1 MEAWAK
7 AGPLSLPSVAGAKLL
22 RDLTSDFQDVSV
34 LRFTSH
40 IPFFGLLYCD
50 MERRLA
56 AILAADVVGYSRLMG
71 ANESG
76 TLAALDSL
84 RTDFINPKISQHQ
97 GRIVK
102 LTGDG
107 MLVEFPSVVNAV
119 ACATELQRSLRHRNA
134 DASQDHRIEFR
145 IGVNVGDVI
154 AQGEDIFG
162 DGVNVAARLE
172 SVAPVGGI
180 AVSQSVRDHIGKR
193 LDLVFEDLGE
203 RQLKNIERPIRV
215 YSISLD
221 QPSPNEAA
229 NAVPAPHG
237 PRPSIAVLPFVN
249 MSGDPEQE
257 YFSDGI
263 TEDII
268 TDLSKVSGL
277 FVVAR
282 NTAFT
287 YKGKH
292 VDVQEAAKR
301 LGVNFILEGSVRKAG
316 ARVRVTG
323 QLINGKDSGHIWAD
337 RYDRDL
343 TDIFAIQDE
352 ITHAIVEQLKVKL
365 LPQEKKSI
373 AQAPTD
379 NIEAYTF
386 YLRGRQFMQRH
397 SKSNYQLARRMFAN
411 AVELDPLYARAYA
424 GIADCD
430 SFLFLHYHLEAG
442 IDTILATAGK
452 ALTLDD
458 QLAEAHASRGL
469 ALSLG
474 QRYEEATAEF
484 ERAIALDPNSFEAH
498 YFYGRACVTQGR
510 LDRAATLFERAA
522 ENKPDDYQSLCLLI
536 AVYRSLGRLGDSE
549 TAARR
554 GIERAKNELTL
565 HPENARAAY
574 LGANALVTLGDKDRA
589 REWASRA
596 LAIDPDDVLTQY
608 NVVCV
613 YSLLGDIERAF
624 DLLDRLLPNAGHELK
639 HGWIKHDSDLDPLRN
654 HPRYQKILEL
664 VGK

>member
-1 MEAWAK
+1 
-7 AGPLSLPSVAGAKLL
+7 
-22 RDLTSDFQDVSV
+22 
-34 LRFTSH
+34 
-40 IPFFGLLYCD
+40 

-76 TLAALDSL
+76 TLAALESL
-84 RTDFINPKISQHQ
+84 RNDFINPKISQHQ

-221 QPSPNEAA
+221 QPSPKEAT
-229 NAVPAPHG
+229 NAMPAPHG

-292 VDVQEAAKR
+292 VDVQEVAKR
-301 LGVNFILEGSVRKAG
+301 FGVNFILEGSVRKAG
-316 ARVRVTG
+316 TRVRVTG
-323 QLINGKDSGHIWAD
+323 QLINGKDSGHLWAD

-373 AQAPTD
+373 GQTPTG
-379 NIEAYTF
+379 NVEAYTY
-386 YLRGRQFMQRH
+386 YLRGRQFFHRH
-397 SKSNYQLARRMFAN
+397 SKSYYQLARRMFAK
-411 AVELDPLYARAYA
+411 AVELDPAYARAYA

-430 SFLFLHYHLEAG
+430 SFLFLNYSAPIEIKG
-442 IDTILATAGK
+442 IFETSAK
-452 ALTLDD
+452 ALALESG
-458 QLAEAHASRGL
+458 LAEAHASQAL
-469 ALSLG
+469 ALSLE
-474 QRYEEATAEF
+474 QRYEEAMAEF
-484 ERAIALDPNSFEAH
+484 EKAIALDPNSFEGH
-498 YFYGRACVTQGR
+498 YFYARACFAQGK
-510 LDRAATLFERAA
+510 LERAAALFERAA
-522 ENKPDDYQSLCLLI
+522 EIKPDDYQSACLLVQI
-536 AVYRSLGRLGDSE
+536 YRSLGRDGEKES
-549 TAARR
+549 AARR
-554 GIERAKNELTL
+554 GIERAERELTL
-565 HPENARAAY
+565 HPDNPRPAY
-574 LGANALVTLGDKDRA
+574 LGATALVELGQNDRA
-589 REWASRA
+589 KEW
-596 LAIDPDDVLTQY
+596 LARTLVIDPDDTLTQY
-608 NVVCV
+608 NAACI
-613 YSLLGDIERAF
+613 YSRLGEIDPAF
-624 DLLDRLLPNAGHELK
+624 DLLERLLPNANHETK
-639 HGWIKHDSDLDPLRN
+639 AWIKHDSDLDPLRN

>member
-1 MEAWAK
+1 
-7 AGPLSLPSVAGAKLL
+7 
-22 RDLTSDFQDVSV
+22 
-34 LRFTSH
+34 
-40 IPFFGLLYCD
+40 
-50 MERRLA
+50 MERRLT

-76 TLAALDSL
+76 TLAALKSL
-84 RTDFINPKISQHQ
+84 RKDLADPKIAEHN

-107 MLVEFPSVVNAV
+107 MLVEFPSVVSAV
-119 ACATELQRSLRHRNA
+119 ACAVDIQSAMRVRNV
-134 DASQDHRIEFR
+134 STSGERIEFR
-145 IGVNVGDVI
+145 IGINLGDIIVEE
-154 AQGEDIFG
+154 GDIFG
-162 DGVNVAARLE
+162 DGVNVASRLE
-172 SVAPVGGI
+172 SIAPVGGI
-180 AVSQSVRDHIGKR
+180 AVSQSVRDHVGKR
-193 LDLVFEDLGE
+193 LGLTFEDMGE
-203 RQLKNIERPIRV
+203 RRLKNIEAPVRV
-215 YSISLD
+215 YNIALD
-221 QPSPNEAA
+221 
-229 NAVPAPHG
+229 
-237 PRPSIAVLPFVN
+237 RPSGDGTASAPRQERPSVAVLPFVK

-282 NTAFT
+282 NTVFT
-287 YKGKH
+287 YKGKT
-292 VDVQEAAKR
+292 VEVPDVAKR

-316 ARVRVTG
+316 SRVRVTG
-323 QLINGKDSGHIWAD
+323 QLISAKDGGHVWAD

-365 LPQEKKSI
+365 LPQEKKNI

-379 NIEAYTF
+379 NVEAYTY

-397 SKSNYQLARRMFAN
+397 SRSNYQLARRMFAR

-430 SFLFLHYHLEAG
+430 SFLFLHCQLPAG
-442 IDTILATAGK
+442 VDSILATSGK
-452 ALTLDD
+452 ALSLDD
-458 QLAEAHASRGL
+458 RVAEAHASRGL

-474 QRYEEATAEF
+474 RRYHESTEEF

-498 YFYGRACVTQGR
+498 YFYARACVTQGK
-510 LDRAATLFERAA
+510 LERAAPLFERAA

-536 AVYRSLGRLGDSE
+536 QVYRSLGRPRDSE
-549 TAARR
+549 NAARR
-554 GIERAKNELTL
+554 GIERAKNELMV
-565 HPENARAAY
+565 HPENARPAY
-574 LGANALVTLGDKDRA
+574 LGAAALVAVGEKEQA

-596 LAIDPDDVLTQY
+596 LSIDPDDVLTQY
-608 NVVCV
+608 NIACV
-613 YSLLGDIERAF
+613 YSQMGDIEQAF
-624 DLLDRLLPNAGHELK
+624 DLLERLLPHAGQELRR
-639 HGWIKHDSDLDPLRN
+639 GWIKYDSDLDPLRS
-654 HPRYQKILEL
+654 HPRYQKILEIL
-664 VGK
+664 EE

>member
-1 MEAWAK
+1 
-7 AGPLSLPSVAGAKLL
+7 
-22 RDLTSDFQDVSV
+22 
-34 LRFTSH
+34 
-40 IPFFGLLYCD
+40 
-50 MERRLA
+50 MERRLTT
-56 AILAADVVGYSRLMG
+56 ILAADVVGYSRLTG
-71 ANESG
+71 VNESG
-76 TLAALDSL
+76 TIAALKTL
-84 RTDFINPKISQHQ
+84 RKDLVDRKIAEHN

-107 MLVEFPSVVNAV
+107 MLIEFPSVVNAV
-119 ACATELQRSLRHRNA
+119 ACAADIQRAVRARNA
-134 DASQDHRIEFR
+134 SVPPETRIEFR

-154 AQGEDIFG
+154 VEGDDILG

-172 SVAPVGGI
+172 SIAPPGGI
-180 AVSQSVRDHIGKR
+180 AVSPAVRDHVGKR
-193 LDLVFEDLGE
+193 LDLPFEDMGE
-203 RQLKNIERPIRV
+203 RRLKNIERPIRV

-221 QPSPNEAA
+221 APSTRQTDGAA
-229 NAVPAPHG
+229 SARPEEK
-237 PRPSIAVLPFVN
+237 PSIAVLPFIN

-263 TEDII
+263 TEDVI

-287 YKGKH
+287 YKGKS
-292 VDVQEAAKR
+292 VEVQQIAKH

-316 ARVRVTG
+316 SRVRVTG
-323 QLINGKDSGHIWAD
+323 QLIHGKDGGHVWAD

-365 LPQEKKSI
+365 LPQERKSI
-373 AQAPTD
+373 AQAPTA

-442 IDTILATAGK
+442 IDTILATAAK
-452 ALTLDD
+452 ALDLDD
-458 QLAEAHASRGL
+458 KLAEAHASRGL
-469 ALSLG
+469 ALSLE
-474 QRYEEATAEF
+474 QRYEEATEKF
-484 ERAIALDPNSFEAH
+484 EMAIALDPNSFEAH
-498 YFYGRACVTQGR
+498 YLYARASFAQGN
-510 LDRAATLFERAA
+510 LKRAAALFERAA
-522 ENKPDDYQSLCLLI
+522 EIKPDDYQSVCLLI
-536 AVYRSLGRLGDSE
+536 QVYRSLGRDQE
-549 TAARR
+549 CKEAARK
-554 GIERAKNELTL
+554 GVKLAEGELAL
-565 HPENARAAY
+565 HPEDPRPAHLGIAALLE
-574 LGANALVTLGDKDRA
+574 LGENDRA
-589 REWASRA
+589 REWISRA
-596 LAIDPDDVLTQY
+596 LAIDPDDPLTQY
-608 NVVCV
+608 NLACG
-613 YSLLGDIERAF
+613 YTHLGDFDAAF
-624 DLLDRLLPNAGHELK
+624 DLLERSLPRAGPEIRE
-639 HGWIKHDSDLDPLRN
+639 WIKHDSDFDRLRD

-664 VGK
+664 IG